1 MITDVLEYRKHKG
14 TPDDI
19 RFRKATQ
26 EESERCRKAEKLKAL
41 SIPGAAIA
49 LLICIAFLGYVWINI
64 GELLYIAIAGLFIV
78 VAIGGLIFRI
88 CDYKQS
94 ESFELAEGKTVII
107 KTTQKRK
114 YASVWCE
121 ADEVYLPKLR
131 FLSITHL
138 YTDTPLYIVKGNR
151 GEGKKPHYFVIPA
164 PANIYE

>member
-19 RFRKATQ
+19 RFRRAT
-26 EESERCRKAEKLKAL
+26 EAETDRCRKAEKLKAL

-49 LLICIAFLGYVWINI
+49 LLICIGFLGYVIVNI
-64 GELLYIAIAGLFIV
+64 GELLYIAIAGLFV
-78 VAIGGLIFRI
+78 VIAIGGLIFRI
-88 CDYKQS
+88 CDYKTS
-94 ESFELAEGKTVII
+94 ETFEIAEGKTVII

-121 ADEVYLPKLR
+121 ADGVYIPKLR

-151 GEGKKPHYFVIPA
+151 GEGNKPHYFIMPA
-164 PANIYE
+164 PVV

>member
-14 TPDDI
+14 TPDDV
-19 RFRKATQ
+19 RFRKATE

-49 LLICIAFLGYVWINI
+49 VVVAIIFTIYAALSI
-64 GELLYIAIAGLFIV
+64 GELIYIGVGLVFIA

-88 CDYKQS
+88 WDFKTS
-94 ESFELAEGKTVII
+94 ETFELAEGTSVMISS
-107 KTTQKRK
+107 TNKRK
-114 YASVWCE
+114 YAAVWCE

-131 FLSITHL
+131 FLSMTHL
-138 YTDTPLYIVKGNR
+138 YTNTQLYIVKGNR

-164 PANIYE
+164 PVNKYE

>member
-19 RFRKATQ
+19 RFRKATE
-26 EESERCRKAEKLKAL
+26 EESERCRKAEQLKAL
-41 SIPGAAIA
+41 SIPGAAVVVLA
-49 LLICIAFLGYVWINI
+49 CIVLTGYLATSFDGILYTGVGLVFL
-64 GELLYIAIAGLFIV
+64 AI
-78 VAIGGLIFRI
+78 AIGGLIFRV
-88 CDYKQS
+88 CDYKKS
-94 ESFELAEGKTVII
+94 ESFELAEGQTVMISR
-107 KTTQKRK
+107 TNKRK

-138 YTDTPLYIVKGNR
+138 YTNTALYIVKGNR

-164 PANIYE
+164 PVNKYE

>member
-14 TPDDI
+14 TPDDVH
-19 RFRKATQ
+19 FRKAT
-26 EESERCRKAEKLKAL
+26 EEEAERCRKAEKLKAL

-49 LLICIAFLGYVWINI
+49 VLICICFLGYVIVSF
-64 GELLYIAIAGLFIV
+64 GELLYIAVAGVFLL
-78 VAIGGLIFRI
+78 VAVGGLIFRI
-88 CDYKQS
+88 CDYKTS
-94 ESFELAEGKTVII
+94 ESFELAEGQTIVISR
-107 KTTQKRK
+107 TNKRK

-138 YTDTPLYIVKGNR
+138 YTNTPLYVVKGNR

-164 PANIYE
+164 PANQYE